1 MIIVKDFFKRL
12 KIRTRIILVYI
23 SVLVLSIVIT
33 FGVFTI
39 INEKKVEQEVGEA
52 AMQTVN
58 ALKGNLGFIFD
69 NVTQFS
75 DLIYF
80 DKNVQKALTKI
91 KSDSID
97 PAVHQTMQKSLVN
110 MLLSGDYISSVFI
123 FDSFNNYYY
132 SYKTGPIFVNKELV
146 NQTDWYQRMKNAGGD
161 VLFIHQSD
169 EVLSFPTKKDKNY
182 ISLVREISDVDTYEP
197 LAALMINI
205 DEVTIQN
212 YFDEVGKKYDSSFC
226 IIDSNDNY
234 IIKPSGYNK
243 EMDQYILDGQHSK
256 KGYHTVDVSNNK
268 MIVVQQ
274 ELGIQDW
281 KLVGALPLNSNS
293 FPVGKF
299 FGSWIILIIILNLI
313 FIFVCSVVLTK
324 LIFHPLSKV
333 QKHMKLVEDG
343 RLIELSIN
351 QEHSDEIYEL
361 KKVFNQMIIS
371 IKELI
376 SKIKTE
382 EKIIAKNE
390 LDIIQAQ
397 INPHFLY
404 NTLDAV
410 SALALTQDHENCLRM
425 TQALGNFYRNSLSSG
440 QDLITVK
447 DEIDCIESYIT
458 ILNIRYDNKI
468 IMKYDI
474 EERIKEYK
482 ILKLILQPIIENAAH
497 HGIRDKKGKG
507 VISIKGYQDEGEI
520 IFIVTDDGLGMT
532 DDRVQEILE
541 GKTQKE
547 KSGFG
552 LYSSI
557 QRISL
562 FYDIK
567 KPLTITSEIGN
578 GTEITIRVKVI
589 EGVSDNENESI
600 ISR

>member
-1 MIIVKDFFKRL
+1 MIIVKDFLKRL

-23 SVLVLSIVIT
+23 SVLILSIILT

-58 ALKGNLGFIFD
+58 ALKGNLSFIFE
-69 NVTQFS
+69 NVSQFS

-110 MLLSGDYISSVFI
+110 MLLSGDYISSVFV
-123 FDSFNNYYY
+123 FDSFNNYYS
-132 SYKTGPIFVNKELV
+132 SYKTGPIFVNKEKV
-146 NQTDWYQRMKNAGGD
+146 NQTDWYRKMKNAGGD
-161 VLFIHQSD
+161 VLFIHQSE

-197 LAALMINI
+197 LAALMINV
-205 DEVTIQN
+205 DEITIQN
-212 YFDEVGKKYDSSFC
+212 YFDEVGKKYNSQFC
-226 IIDSNDNY
+226 IVDSNNRY
-234 IIKPSGYNK
+234 IIKPSGYKK
-243 EMDQYILDGQHSK
+243 EMDQYILDGKYSK
-256 KGYHTVDVSNNK
+256 KGYHMVASSSNK
-268 MIVVQQ
+268 MIVARQD
-274 ELGIQDW
+274 LGIEDW
-281 KLVGALPLNSNS
+281 KLVGAIPLSSNTFS
-293 FPVGKF
+293 VGKYF
-299 FGSWIILIIILNLI
+299 SSWIILIIILNLI
-313 FIFVCSVVLTK
+313 FIFACSVVLTK
-324 LIFHPLSKV
+324 LIFNPLNKV

-343 RLIELSIN
+343 RLIKLSIDT
-351 QEHSDEIYEL
+351 EHPDEINDL
-361 KKVFNQMIIS
+361 KKVFNQMIVS
-371 IKELI
+371 IIELI
-376 SKIKTE
+376 SKVKAE

-410 SALALTQDHENCLRM
+410 SALALIEDHKNCLKM
-425 TQALGNFYRNSLSSG
+425 TQALGNFYRNSLNSG

-447 DEIDCIESYIT
+447 DEIACIESYIT

-507 VISIKGYQDEGEI
+507 KIGVKGYQDEDEI
-520 IFIVTDDGLGMT
+520 IFIVTDDGSGMT
-532 DDRVQEILE
+532 DDRVEEILE

-567 KPLTITSEIGN
+567 KPLTITSEIGS

-589 EGVSDNENESI
+589 EGVSGNENESI